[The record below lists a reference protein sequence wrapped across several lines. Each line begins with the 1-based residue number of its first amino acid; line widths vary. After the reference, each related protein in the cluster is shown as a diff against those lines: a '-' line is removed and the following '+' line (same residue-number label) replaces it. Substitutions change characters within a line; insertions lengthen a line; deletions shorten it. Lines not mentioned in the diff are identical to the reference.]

1 MDNKIV
7 LYTELYSSKN
17 SRKFVRNKRTGQTFI
32 VKSARAQEQEK
43 TLGVLLERHKPMW
56 MQMVKEKKYPLRV
69 GFYIYRRTRIRWD
82 WVNIIQGLADA
93 MVKAGYMEDDSAFF
107 FTPVFIGWDIDKEHP
122 RVEISVL

>member
-1 MDNKIV
+1 MDNKII

-17 SRKFVRNKRTGQTFI
+17 SRKFVRNRRTGQTFI
-32 VKSARAQEQEK
+32 VKSKRAQEQEK
-43 TLGVLLERHKPMW
+43 TLGVMLENHKQMW
-56 MQMVKEKKYPLRV
+56 YQMIKEKKYPLNV

-107 FTPVFIGWDIDKEHP
+107 FTPVFLGWDIDKEHP